1 MLKPDNA
8 QSQPT
13 LFACT
18 AGARRTGAAGHPH
31 FMKEILSIRILI
43 SVLALIILGACLGLY
58 LQSGELRS
66 TRETLNRLQPGPID
80 IGFSQ
85 SMSRHHQQAIT
96 MAQLLLDGRPTG
108 LAPMA
113 RAIASSQLLELGQMR
128 GWLMLWNQPLNSPAN
143 IAASAPAGTPNNSM
157 DWMLFSDKPLTE
169 ELVQYLADCRSSPD
183 GMPGL
188 ASRQELEQL
197 RTLKAGARDKLFLQ
211 LMLAHHEGGIPMA
224 RLAAEAASLP
234 AVRTLAGQMV
244 YEQSREIQ
252 QIQSI
257 LAAYKTYTGQ

>member
-1 MLKPDNA
+1 M
-8 QSQPT
+8 
-13 LFACT
+13 
-18 AGARRTGAAGHPH
+18 
-31 FMKEILSIRILI
+31 RILI
-43 SVLALIILGACLGLY
+43 KALGLIILGACLGLY

-66 TRETLNRLQPGPID
+66 TREAVTALQPGPID

-96 MAQLLLDGRPTG
+96 MAQRLLDGRPTG

-113 RAIASSQLLELGQMR
+113 RAIAYSQLLELGQMR
-128 GWLMLWNQPLNSPAN
+128 GWLPLWNQPLNSPAN
-143 IAASAPAGTPNNSM
+143 IATSAPAGTPNNSM

-169 ELVQYLADCRSSPD
+169 ELAQYLAACRSSPD

-188 ASRQELEQL
+188 ASQQQLDQL
-197 RTLKAGARDKLFLQ
+197 RTLEAAARDRLFLE

-224 RLAAEAASLP
+224 RLAASAASLP
-234 AVRTLAGQMV
+234 AVRRLAGQMV

-257 LAAYKTYTGQ
+257 LAAYKTQTGQ